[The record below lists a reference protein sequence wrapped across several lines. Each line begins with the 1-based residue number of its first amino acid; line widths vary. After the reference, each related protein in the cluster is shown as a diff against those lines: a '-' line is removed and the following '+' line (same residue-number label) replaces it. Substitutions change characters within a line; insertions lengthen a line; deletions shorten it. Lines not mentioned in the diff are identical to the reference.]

1 VLHVLFLL
9 IAVILSGTFGNSL
22 ASVFAI
28 TGFFGGAA
36 RYSAVLA
43 RKKHDEVE
51 RATANG
57 FFFGLFLGLLCLLVD
72 YLA

>member
-1 VLHVLFLL
+1 MFFLL
-9 IAVILSGTFGNSL
+9 IAGVLTSTVSD
-22 ASVFAI
+22 SVA
-28 TGFFGGAA
+28 TVVAVSGFFGGAA

-43 RKKHDEVE
+43 RRELDEVE

-57 FFFGLFLGLLCLLVD
+57 FFFGFFLGLLCLLVD